1 MTVIGIQNTEV
12 VSLTDDSASEPAL
25 FRFGNFYEASN
36 GGQYPT
42 NTLDLFSNDT
52 TSDYSNIDRIEISAN
67 GTSGWTAIS
76 KNNNGV
82 ASNAENSPILN
93 GSDFYWRGGKDSYAD
108 ENWIEFSPSNFEALG
123 PDDGVVSGEFY
134 YRIVELDG
142 TESDAARVSATLTP
156 VDDPA
161 EVHRQGAVLYSS
173 GTISVGASEQ
183 PNWNYL
189 YGGVANPG
197 DTGVNTRYVMGTGNH
212 GDGISI
218 LEVDRPGEHTG
229 GLLDHNDNTNPADP
243 EDNSVIPIGHTQIYE
258 RRHNI

>member
-1 MTVIGIQNTEV
+1 MDKLADVGNGSFPDDKIGAATNRDTILIGSVPFGSNNTNDQITKDNAIAVESRKPLASGPVASQRREDYDDIVNIRGTFDVTVIGIQNTEV

-67 GTSGWTAIS
+67 GTSGWTPIS

-93 GSDFYWRGGKDSYAD
+93 GSDFYWRGGKDGYAD

-142 TESDAARVSATLTP
+142 RSMPRAFPPR
-156 VDDPA
+156 
-161 EVHRQGAVLYSS
+161 
-173 GTISVGASEQ
+173 
-183 PNWNYL
+183 
-189 YGGVANPG
+189 
-197 DTGVNTRYVMGTGNH
+197 
-212 GDGISI
+212 
-218 LEVDRPGEHTG
+218 
-229 GLLDHNDNTNPADP
+229 
-243 EDNSVIPIGHTQIYE
+243 
-258 RRHNI
+258 